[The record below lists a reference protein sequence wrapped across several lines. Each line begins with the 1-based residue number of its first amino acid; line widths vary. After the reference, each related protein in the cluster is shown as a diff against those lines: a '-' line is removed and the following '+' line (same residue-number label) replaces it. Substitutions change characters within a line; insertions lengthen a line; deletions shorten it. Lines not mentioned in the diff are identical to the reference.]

1 VTRPP
6 VSVVMPFAG
15 DAAAATAAAASLR
28 SLAVRDGDELIL
40 ADNAGGVGPL
50 EGVKVVDAAGERSPS
65 HARNAGAAHA
75 SRDWILFLDADTL
88 PHPLLID
95 AYFERPVD
103 DQVGALAGEVVPA
116 LGARTLAERYGA
128 TRNFL
133 GQQAHLA
140 HPYKPRAVA
149 ANLLVRRT
157 AFEQLGGFVEG
168 VRAGED
174 TDFSWRLQDAG
185 WALEPRPARVQHR
198 YRSSIG
204 ELRRQWRGYAAGRA
218 WLATRYPG
226 FTPEPALTRVVRR
239 RGRRSTAAT
248 TAGAGAPAPRPTPRD
263 RVLFA
268 ALDLVLAFDE
278 LIGLRMSNRAR

>member
-1 VTRPP
+1 MSRPP
-6 VSVVMPFAG
+6 VSVVMPFSG
-15 DAAAATAAAASLR
+15 DAAAAATAVSSLR

-40 ADNAGGVGPL
+40 SDNSGGVGPTD
-50 EGVKVVDAAGERSPS
+50 GVTVVEAAGERSPS
-65 HARNAGAAHA
+65 HARNEGAARA
-75 SRDWILFLDADTL
+75 TGDWILFLDADCL

-95 AYFERPVD
+95 AYFAEPVD

-128 TRNFL
+128 ARNFL

-140 HPYKPRAVA
+140 HPFRPRAVA
-149 ANLLVRRT
+149 ANLLVRRA

-174 TDFSWRLQDAG
+174 TDFSWRLQDDG
-185 WALEPRPARVQHR
+185 WTLEPRPARVQHH
-198 YRSSIG
+198 YRATVG

-218 WLATRYPG
+218 WLARRYPG
-226 FTPEPALTRVVRR
+226 FTPEPALARIVRR
-239 RGRRSTAAT
+239 RGRRGGGGAT
-248 TAGAGAPAPRPTPRD
+248 VNVSRRD
-263 RVLFA
+263 RLLFA

-278 LIGLRMSNRAR
+278 LIGLRMSNHAR